1 MWGFLV
7 KIDALNSI
15 NFKNNYF
22 EIKTQRTANDI
33 SQLIIDRRISN
44 SQEIRKNEKRQ
55 EELIEKYDKNVGL
68 LRNAPILDRFDYAI
82 AKLKQGEYVSAT
94 TMGILSI
101 LYGPE
106 DLREVSSAYKQI
118 KAFVQDGEFVKEYDY
133 KTAQHPFSFF
143 RGSILH
149 KALNPFA
156 TRDVDLDSLT
166 PIARWWHTKVLKAKR
181 FLLGADKALIDTMLG
196 KKVLNFFDIRI
207 KKVEAKIEDIPK
219 IDNIP
224 QYINAYEFISDNKL
238 GKLTVR
244 AMTRVPVIGTI
255 ADAAIEALE
264 VRNDIKDGENFFEA
278 AGKATVRC
286 ATSTITTAYLGAI
299 GSKFGPIGSLGSL
312 TVANYINEK
321 VEEAIE

>member
-1 MWGFLV
+1 M
-7 KIDALNSI
+7 KISVLNSI

-22 EIKTQRTANDI
+22 EIKTQRTTNDI
-33 SQLIIDRRISN
+33 SQFVIDTKIN
-44 SQEIRKNEKRQ
+44 NLQKVDKQEKRQ
-55 EELIEKYDKNVGL
+55 AEILEKYDKNVGL

-82 AKLKQGEYVSAT
+82 AKLKHGEYISAT

-118 KAFVQDGEFVKEYDY
+118 KALVQDNNFVEEYNY

-156 TRDVDLDSLT
+156 TSNVDLDSLS
-166 PIARWWHTKVLKAKR
+166 PIARWWHMKVLNVKLW
-181 FLLGADKALIDTMLG
+181 LLDRDKALVDTRLG
-196 KKVLNFFDIRI
+196 KKVLNFFDVKMNRI
-207 KKVEAKIEDIPK
+207 TTPIEEIAQDGLEK
-219 IDNIP
+219 NLVD
-224 QYINAYEFISDNKL
+224 AYEFIGNNKL
-238 GKLTVR
+238 GKLTAR
-244 AMTRVPVIGTI
+244 AITRVPIIGTI
-255 ADAAIEALE
+255 ADAAIEGLE
-264 VRNDIKDGENFFEA
+264 IRNDVKDGENFFES
-278 AGKATVRC
+278 AGKAAVRY
-286 ATSTITTAYLGAI
+286 ATSTVTTAYLGAI

-321 VEEAIE
+321 IEKAIE